1 MDDLILGYDTVLYS
15 GGNLSGLQLW
25 QGENLPL
32 SPAGTGRIRY
42 NPVTGRIEFSENGAA
57 YTTPGLAAAGWIR
70 SGTIVRLGV
79 ATDTVAIG
87 AAAMV
92 GTEKERI
99 VGLLRLDDLSNEA
112 AGLEL
117 TNGDLLGVSLAHTG
131 RLIYNVAADRF
142 EFSENGGP
150 YTAFG
155 TMTSAVHEQLR
166 QLIHFIDEGPATGF
180 ASGAYREVTG
190 TLYPT
195 AIVWYDSAAPGHK
208 KIVEKLITWTDVLP
222 TTIVWNMYNAAGVLL
237 ATVTDI
243 ITYAG
248 VYETHRTRLIT

>member
-1 MDDLILGYDTVLYS
+1 MAKGPNRFVPSGKLKAVELREGDAITVS
-15 GGNLSGLQLW
+15 NVDS
-25 QGENLPL
+25 
-32 SPAGTGRIRY
+32 GRIRY
-42 NPVTGRIEFSENGAA
+42 NTVTGRIEFSENGGAWA
-57 YTTPGLAAAGWIR
+57 TPGPSAAGWVR
-70 SGTIVRLGV
+70 TGTVVNLAFI
-79 ATDTVAIG
+79 TDTVAIG
-87 AAAMV
+87 AVGMF

-99 VGLLRLDDLSNEA
+99 VGLLRIDDLANES
-112 AGLEL
+112 AGIEL
-117 TNGDLLGVSLAHTG
+117 TNGDLLGVSLVHTG
-131 RLIYNVAADRF
+131 RIRYNLVTDLL
-142 EFSENGGP
+142 EVSTNGGAYVP
-150 YTAFG
+150 LG
-155 TMTSAVHEQLR
+155 TLDPGTHEALR
-166 QLIHFIDEGPATGF
+166 QLIHFIDEGPANGF
-180 ASGAYREVTG
+180 ASGAYKEITG